1 MRFPLRV
8 RKYPRARADGRC
20 GAPPRGI
27 GPRLARSR
35 ASQPPPCHSRRP
47 FPIPSTTP
55 QMPARTTPLSAGTS
69 ARPPNPSRIKRP
81 GIPPAPGVRT
91 TDRSM
96 FGALI
101 AALCVVL
108 IVVGMALYAHTRG
121 GGSADNRRGW
131 QDSCRKDDDCV
142 EGLICIP
149 SSPGGSSECLPPPAK
164 GGCTQ
169 SSDCEKGYYCDSG
182 GHCKIASI
190 GPVVPPGGLNPPF
203 ASLRC
208 ASSSDCTGVG
218 SYCRGGVCHAYTGI
232 GPVRLPGGVHLPGG
246 DGFRARST
254 PPPLPCASGW
264 HRQGGHCVLEPVP
277 PRARPGGWPRVGAT
291 AHA

>member
-1 MRFPLRV
+1 
-8 RKYPRARADGRC
+8 
-20 GAPPRGI
+20 
-27 GPRLARSR
+27 
-35 ASQPPPCHSRRP
+35 
-47 FPIPSTTP
+47 
-55 QMPARTTPLSAGTS
+55 
-69 ARPPNPSRIKRP
+69 
-81 GIPPAPGVRT
+81 
-91 TDRSM
+91 M

-169 SSDCEKGYYCDSG
+169 SSDCEKGYYCDSGGHCKIASIGPVVPPGGLGGCVQNSDCWEGYYCDSGGHCKIASIGPVVPPGGLGGCTQSSDCWEGYYCDSG